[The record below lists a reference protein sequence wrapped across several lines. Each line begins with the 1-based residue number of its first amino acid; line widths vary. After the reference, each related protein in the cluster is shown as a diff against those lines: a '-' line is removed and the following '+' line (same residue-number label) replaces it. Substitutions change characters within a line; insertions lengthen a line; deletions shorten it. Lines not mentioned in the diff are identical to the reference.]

1 MYYNKILQSVKRY
14 LIAITFEFSELKKDN
29 TEMKGYIDKLVAKC
43 MMHCPE
49 ALAQDDDEKT
59 KLFVL

>member
-1 MYYNKILQSVKRY
+1 MYYNKILKSVKSY
-14 LIAITFEFSELKKDN
+14 CYFEFSELKKDN